1 MVNGSILHLG
11 IMVNGNTLHLER
23 MENGARSTCVL
34 KIYLNINMT
43 LMTLNPV
50 IWYVISK

>member
-1 MVNGSILHLG
+1 MVNGSTLHLKR
-11 IMVNGNTLHLER
+11 MVNG
-23 MENGARSTCVL
+23 STCVL
-34 KIYLNINMT
+34 KIYLYINMT